1 MLRKKVNL
9 TMSNGQSFNK
19 EGILSDDDLKI
30 LWLSRTL
37 SDIDYKYEPEFLR
50 LRQSLVHRDLKR
62 VMREALISTYRK
74 KRAPYLKMLTDL
86 RDKQR
91 KFSAKAIGLK

>member
-9 TMSNGQSFNK
+9 TMSNGQSFTK

-37 SDIDYKYEPEFLR
+37 SDIDYRYEPEFLR

-74 KRAPYLKMLTDL
+74 KTGTLPENAN
-86 RDKQR
+86 
-91 KFSAKAIGLK
+91 GLARQAAQVLC